1 MRSRA
6 QLSHP
11 ASSGIITGRLLWR
24 TALWGWVTE
33 KWLLSGGIPRWRL
46 TERCFKRQ
54 DRKAAGS
61 CGKVEEEGGFEETE
75 VSRRMW
81 GRLLGS
87 MEDCEPEV
95 EF

>member
-33 KWLLSGGIPRWRL
+33 KRLLSGGIPRWRL
-46 TERCFKRQ
+46 TERRFKRQ